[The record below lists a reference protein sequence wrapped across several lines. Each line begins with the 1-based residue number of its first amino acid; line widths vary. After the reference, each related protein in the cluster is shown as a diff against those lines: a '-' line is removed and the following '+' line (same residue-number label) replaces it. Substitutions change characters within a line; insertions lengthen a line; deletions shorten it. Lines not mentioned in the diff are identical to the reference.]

1 MSKAKEISVLKASNL
16 LVLFLFFFGIIISFV
31 GLIFSIEFMVV
42 DPSKQ
47 IIKPVETYQ
56 EQVRMLGRQKN
67 LLTVAPYKIELY
79 KSVVSTEKYLL
90 AVPVVIL
97 SMIMVWIMGISRTI
111 MVNDLLSRIKQVR
124 RVILQERQRKKDT
137 LLQLEKMEEH
147 FHGIHEQL
155 TEGFL
160 VINKDERF
168 HHLNRIAVQ
177 FLAKWNK
184 TPKSVRHY
192 LQQPVEAFISDY
204 HTSGLSL
211 CVQDAISKK
220 LSWQKELNFENIQR
234 WIQVRVYPTGADT
247 AYVYMRDITADK
259 TPENLRKMGDSIMTS
274 LSETSPFAIA
284 VMDRQWNYLMVTK
297 QWKKAFSLKEDN
309 LVGYNH
315 KSILPKFPGKW
326 PALEG
331 QLVEGKTVRSEGS
344 LLQVNAKDELVEWE
358 ISPWGT
364 GDKIQGF
371 VMYASIITDLHHDKE
386 KIEQQ
391 REREH
396 KLAYHDILT
405 GLPNRQLF
413 YDRLTMAL
421 AHAYRNLGKVGLLFL
436 DLDGFKGINDT
447 LGHDVG
453 DMLLKEVAVRLKKCV
468 RDTDTVARLG
478 GDEFTVILNGV
489 TSEEDAA
496 HIAEKIIKNINEVF
510 KLGEHDVYVS
520 TSIGISMYP
529 VDGSTSSDLMKKAD
543 TAMYWSK
550 ESGKN
555 QANFYTIE
563 LDGQRL
569 ENTGNKSDIS
579 KKPENLSQRE
589 LESHIR
595 TALQKEEMEVY
606 LQPVMNLNSRS
617 VQSVESLV
625 RWNHPQVGLLQP
637 RQFLTIAENTG
648 MILPIG
654 EFILESIAKKAKK
667 WQELSREEIKFS
679 MNLSMRQ
686 LQDENLTQRVER
698 IFKKNNI
705 PASWLILEVSEK
717 LIVDAD
723 ESILN
728 TLRQLSEKGFLIY
741 VDDLGESYTSL
752 QQLEGISIA
761 GFKVQSQI
769 VQNAMNSNEDK
780 NTLVSLHKLAEKM
793 EVNIIAKGVETE
805 DLLVFLKNVG
815 IQNVQ
820 GFVLGKPNK
829 PEKITEL
836 F

>member
-1 MSKAKEISVLKASNL
+1 
-16 LVLFLFFFGIIISFV
+16 
-31 GLIFSIEFMVV
+31 
-42 DPSKQ
+42 
-47 IIKPVETYQ
+47 
-56 EQVRMLGRQKN
+56 
-67 LLTVAPYKIELY
+67 
-79 KSVVSTEKYLL
+79 
-90 AVPVVIL
+90 
-97 SMIMVWIMGISRTI
+97 
-111 MVNDLLSRIKQVR
+111 
-124 RVILQERQRKKDT
+124 
-137 LLQLEKMEEH
+137 
-147 FHGIHEQL
+147 
-155 TEGFL
+155 
-160 VINKDERF
+160 
-168 HHLNRIAVQ
+168 
-177 FLAKWNK
+177 
-184 TPKSVRHY
+184 
-192 LQQPVEAFISDY
+192 
-204 HTSGLSL
+204 
-211 CVQDAISKK
+211 
-220 LSWQKELNFENIQR
+220 
-234 WIQVRVYPTGADT
+234 
-247 AYVYMRDITADK
+247 
-259 TPENLRKMGDSIMTS
+259 
-274 LSETSPFAIA
+274 
-284 VMDRQWNYLMVTK
+284 
-297 QWKKAFSLKEDN
+297 
-309 LVGYNH
+309 
-315 KSILPKFPGKW
+315 
-326 PALEG
+326 
-331 QLVEGKTVRSEGS
+331 
-344 LLQVNAKDELVEWE
+344 
-358 ISPWGT
+358 
-364 GDKIQGF
+364 
-371 VMYASIITDLHHDKE
+371 
-386 KIEQQ
+386 
-391 REREH
+391 
-396 KLAYHDILT
+396 
-405 GLPNRQLF
+405 
-413 YDRLTMAL
+413 
-421 AHAYRNLGKVGLLFL
+421 
-436 DLDGFKGINDT
+436 
-447 LGHDVG
+447 
-453 DMLLKEVAVRLKKCV
+453 
-468 RDTDTVARLG
+468 
-478 GDEFTVILNGV
+478 V